1 VRIDKN
7 EENQDKESSFYKT
20 SKYDIILI
28 AFIVFF
34 SLVFMLWINQGRFK
48 QASGPGIALIYQKD
62 KLLEK
67 VGLKKD
73 GIVNILDGQMQIEI
87 KGKKIRVVKA
97 DCPQHVC
104 INMGWIQYSGQTIV
118 CAPNK
123 VLIEIASKGSPLLDA
138 VVY

>member
-1 VRIDKN
+1 MRIDKN

-34 SLVFMLWINQGRFK
+34 SLVFMLRINQGRFK
-48 QASGPGIALIYQKD
+48 QASGSGIALIYQKD

-67 VGLKKD
+67 VDLKKD
-73 GIVNILDGQMQIEI
+73 GIVNILDGQMQIEVK
-87 KGKKIRVVKA
+87 KGKIRVIKA

-104 INMGWIQYSGQTIV
+104 INMGWVKYSGQTIV

-123 VLIEIASKGSPLLDA
+123 VIIEIASKGSPLLDA